1 VNAVAIHLDVL
12 GDTQPLWN
20 DWLDD
25 ARRRYRVDGADL
37 DGELPNWRRLLERFA
52 EDRAPVYFRRDA
64 DVTAALSRLHE
75 GGVRLGV
82 FTDAPQELARV
93 ALAHLGAER
102 RIDALE
108 AGTGSKERLV
118 ERLGGAPVVETR
130 DQLFAVR
137 LS

>member
-12 GDTQPLWN
+12 GDTGPLWD

-37 DGELPNWRRLLERFA
+37 DSELPNWRRLLERFA

-64 DVTAALSRLHE
+64 DVAAALSRLHE
-75 GGVRLGV
+75 GGVKLGV

-93 ALAHLGAER
+93 ALAHLGADR
-102 RIDALE
+102 RIDAVE
-108 AGTGSKERLV
+108 AGTGAKERLV
-118 ERLGGAPVVETR
+118 ERLGGAPVIEAR
-130 DQLFAVR
+130 DELLALR